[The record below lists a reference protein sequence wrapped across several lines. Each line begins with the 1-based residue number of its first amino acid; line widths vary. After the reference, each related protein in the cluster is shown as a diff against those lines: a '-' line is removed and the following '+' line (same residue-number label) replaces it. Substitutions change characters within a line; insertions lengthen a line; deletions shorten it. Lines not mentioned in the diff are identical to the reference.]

1 MNRTALNIL
10 SAAVIAGLSGVAS
23 AATYSW
29 GLGSSL
35 ATKTSATGF
44 VTDAEYSKLQY
55 STSGASMTLQ
65 AYAETGTSSAIEAA
79 YLTFQGSC
87 CVGVTSRETGNNG
100 NNETKWTASGTGTAP
115 TGYSARSPEH
125 SFDNAGR
132 SELLLVSFDQAL
144 SISSLSFGWAQTD
157 NDYKLYAFNETTNS
171 FASTGAVTGKTLGT
185 LGAGWAQVGSAFEG
199 TQASGSTAGGTRDTG
214 NSVYSRYW
222 LITPGGTDGM
232 RNDYTKLSTIV
243 ANTAPPP
250 STGVPEPESIALMGA
265 ALAGMVFVRRRR
277 QV

>member
-1 MNRTALNIL
+1 MNRTALNVL

-29 GLGSSL
+29 GLDSVL
-35 ATKTSATGF
+35 ATKTSAAGF
-44 VTDAEYSKLQY
+44 VTETEYSKLQY
-55 STSGASMTLQ
+55 STGGATMTLQ
-65 AYAETGTSSAIEAA
+65 AYADTGASSAIEAA

-100 NNETKWTASGTGTAP
+100 NNETTGSATGSNTATG
-115 TGYSARSPEH
+115 SARSPEH

-132 SELLLVSFDQAL
+132 TELLLVSFDQAL

-171 FASTGAVTGKTLGT
+171 FASTGAVTGKTLGA

-199 TQASGSTAGGTRDTG
+199 TQSGNTGGTRDTD

-222 LITPGGTDGM
+222 LITPGGTDGV
-232 RNDYTKLSTIV
+232 RNDYTKLSTI
-243 ANTAPPP
+243 AAKTAPPP

-277 QV
+277 QA

>member
-35 ATKTSATGF
+35 ATKTTATGF
-44 VTDAEYSKLQY
+44 VKEAEYSTLQY

-65 AYAETGTSSAIEAA
+65 AFAETGASSSIEAA

-100 NNETKWTASGTGTAP
+100 NNETTWNATGTGSAP
-115 TGYSARSPEH
+115 TTYSARSPEH
-125 SFDNAGR
+125 SFDNAGK

-171 FASTGAVTGKTLGT
+171 FASTGGLTGKSLGT

-199 TQASGSTAGGTRDTG
+199 TQSGNAGSTRETE

-222 LITPGGTDGM
+222 LITPGGTDGV
-232 RNDYTKLSTIV
+232 RNDYTKLSSID
-243 ANTAPPP
+243 AKTAPPP

-265 ALAGMVFVRRRR
+265 ALAGMVFIRRRR
-277 QV
+277 QA

>member
-1 MNRTALNIL
+1 MNRTALNLL

-44 VTDAEYSKLQY
+44 VSEAEYSKLQY
-55 STSGASMTLQ
+55 STSGATMSLQ
-65 AYAETGTSSAIEAA
+65 AYAETGASSAIEAA

-87 CVGVTSRETGNNG
+87 CVGVTSRETSTNG
-100 NNETKWTASGTGTAP
+100 NDEWYWNTSLSP
-115 TGYSARSPEH
+115 DGYSARAPEH
-125 SFDNAGR
+125 SFDNAGK

-199 TQASGSTAGGTRDTG
+199 TQSGNNAGTRDTD

-222 LITPGGTDGM
+222 LITPGGTDGV

-243 ANTAPPP
+243 AKTAPPP

-277 QV
+277 QA

>member
-44 VTDAEYSKLQY
+44 VTDAEYSTLQY
-55 STSGASMTLQ
+55 STSGATMTLQ
-65 AYAETGTSSAIEAA
+65 AYAETGASSAIEAA

-87 CVGVTSRETGNNG
+87 CVGVTSRETGANG
-100 NNETKWTASGTGTAP
+100 NNETTGSASGTNTVAS
-115 TGYSARSPEH
+115 GYSARSPEH
-125 SFDNAGR
+125 SFDNAGK
-132 SELLLVSFDQAL
+132 SELLLVTFDQAL
-144 SISSLSFGWAQTD
+144 SIDSLSFGWAQTD
-157 NDYKLYAFNETTNS
+157 NDYKLYAFNEKTNS
-171 FASTGAVTGKTLGT
+171 FASTGALTGKTLGA

-199 TQASGSTAGGTRDTG
+199 TQSGNTGGTRDTD

-222 LITPGGTDGM
+222 LITPGGTDGV
-232 RNDYTKLSTIV
+232 RNDYTKLSTI
-243 ANTAPPP
+243 AATTAPPP
-250 STGVPEPESIALMGA
+250 VTGVPEPESIALMGA
-265 ALAGMVFVRRRR
+265 ALAGMVFMRRRR
-277 QV
+277 QA